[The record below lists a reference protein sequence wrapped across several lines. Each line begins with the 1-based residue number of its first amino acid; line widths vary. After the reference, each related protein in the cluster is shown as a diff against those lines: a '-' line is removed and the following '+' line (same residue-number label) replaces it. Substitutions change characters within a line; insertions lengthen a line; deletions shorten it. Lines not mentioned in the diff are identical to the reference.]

1 MASISVSNSIIV
13 NAPIDKVFYIGTDPE
28 RQKEW
33 MSNDDEL
40 RGYTPPVEVGSTF
53 ETVSK
58 FMGREVVVS
67 NEVVVNDAPHR
78 CDYAMSGTMNG
89 IIEHH
94 FEETDGGVKVTIVLN
109 GEMGGVLGAIA
120 VPLLKGQ
127 VDNQIK
133 KDLAK
138 LKTYLEA

>member
-94 FEETDGGVKVTIVLN
+94 FEEVNGGVKVTIVLN
-109 GEMGGVLGAIA
+109 RTERWAA
-120 VPLLKGQ
+120 FWELLPFRSSRGKLI
-127 VDNQIK
+127 IK
-133 KDLAK
+133 SR
-138 LKTYLEA
+138 KTSPN

>member
-1 MASISVSNSIIV
+1 MASISMSNSIIV

-28 RQKEW
+28 RQNEW
-33 MSNDDEL
+33 MANDDEL
-40 RGYTPPVEVGSTF
+40 RGYEPPVEVGSTF

-67 NEVVVNDAPHR
+67 NEIIVNEACHR

-89 IIEHH
+89 IIEPH
-94 FEETDGGVKVTIVLN
+94 FEEVDGGVKVTIVLN
-109 GEMGGVLGAIA
+109 GEMGGVLGTIAI
-120 VPLLKGQ
+120 PLLKGQ
-127 VDNQIK
+127 IDSQIK

-138 LKTYLEA
+138 FKAHLEV